1 MLLSQNV
8 SAIGPLNLYPVVHIS
23 LVFGISYV
31 VPDLSDESCTL
42 KMRFRN
48 FQSILSWELK
58 NRSIVP
64 THYTLWYTI
73 MSKPEDMKVVKDCIN
88 ITRSFCDLT
97 DVWVNRTDMYVSQV
111 VGYREN
117 TVVVSCMGSFFL
129 ASDKPL
135 DPPKFEIVDFTNNIS
150 VNVKFQLDSPRI
162 PSEELQFYLAFI
174 EEHAGNSVKR
184 HQPQITGN
192 ITENFNYVIDK
203 LIPNT
208 NYCISVYFE
217 PKDPRKINRSPL
229 KCTLFRPRRESE
241 SSEPA
246 TIGGILILFL
256 FTAVCVSTVMILKRI
271 GYICLRNDFPEALNF
286 YKLSVWVFPELPPLE
301 KMATVEVIHITRKK
315 KEWNYSYDDDSD
327 IENEAAPRVNSGGYT
342 KHGLTGRLC
351 PTSTTSASVEDCSV
365 EDCSVEDCSVEDCS
379 DPSAEE
385 PYLPEPKRDAETP
398 VAPGPGPG
406 QSEGTGGGYQT
417 RGTLWQD
424 PTSEEDSDSTEGSEG
439 RIVFNVNLNSVCVRA
454 LEDDS
459 EVSLM
464 SPSRPEET
472 AVLEEDLNETES
484 SLLVASE
491 EGTQLPFTDPS
502 MECLRPQDALSHK
515 SDTSES
521 DVDMGDGYIVR
532 QVNLK
537 IFN

>member
-1 MLLSQNV
+1 M
-8 SAIGPLNLYPVVHIS
+8 
-23 LVFGISYV
+23 
-31 VPDLSDESCTL
+31 
-42 KMRFRN
+42 
-48 FQSILSWELK
+48 
-58 NRSIVP
+58 
-64 THYTLWYTI
+64 
-73 MSKPEDMKVVKDCIN
+73 
-88 ITRSFCDLT
+88 
-97 DVWVNRTDMYVSQV
+97 
-111 VGYREN
+111 
-117 TVVVSCMGSFFL
+117 
-129 ASDKPL
+129 
-135 DPPKFEIVDFTNNIS
+135 
-150 VNVKFQLDSPRI
+150 
-162 PSEELQFYLAFI
+162 
-174 EEHAGNSVKR
+174 
-184 HQPQITGN
+184 
-192 ITENFNYVIDK
+192 
-203 LIPNT
+203 
-208 NYCISVYFE
+208 
-217 PKDPRKINRSPL
+217 
-229 KCTLFRPRRESE
+229 
-241 SSEPA
+241 
-246 TIGGILILFL
+246 
-256 FTAVCVSTVMILKRI
+256 
-271 GYICLRNDFPEALNF
+271 
-286 YKLSVWVFPELPPLE
+286 FPELPPLE

-351 PTSTTSASVEDCSV
+351 PTSTTSASV

-532 QVNLK
+532 HVNLK